1 MLTRPTNIGKTF
13 LLLPLNKI
21 YKSFA
26 NPPSTS
32 FVWIG
37 AEKAEIIFHNDFR
50 WSPQIIP
57 WHDLLLMLEG
67 QLVHLP
73 APKCHLTKDI
83 TFDKGIPI
91 FATSKQPIVC
101 VKNGS
106 LDEQESDMMTVKW
119 KTFILHCQ
127 ILRAVIF
134 DSDIF
139 FLYSRPSVQFFLR
152 KAIFGTLN
160 HTLPHF
166 TYISK

>member
-57 WHDLLLMLEG
+57 WHDLLILES
-67 QLVHLP
+67 QLVHMP
-73 APKCHLTKDI
+73 ALKCHLAKDI
-83 TFDKGIPI
+83 TFDNGTPI

-101 VKNGS
+101 MKNGS
-106 LDEQESDMMTVKW
+106 LDERESDMMTVRW
-119 KTFILHCQ
+119 KTFNLQCQ
-127 ILRAVIF
+127 MPRAVIF
-134 DSDIF
+134 DIDIF
-139 FLYSRPSVQFFLR
+139 FLYSRPSV
-152 KAIFGTLN
+152 
-160 HTLPHF
+160 
-166 TYISK
+166 